1 MERGEGIAFQRG
13 ICARGPSEERAS
25 GAWDPKGG
33 KEASADGACRAGSAV
48 GGCRRRPSQAIRR
61 GARAAWGALLV
72 AAGSGEPWAAV
83 RPNYLTQG

>member
-1 MERGEGIAFQRG
+1 MG
-13 ICARGPSEERAS
+13 
-25 GAWDPKGG
+25 
-33 KEASADGACRAGSAV
+33 RAGQGVRS

>member
-13 ICARGPSEERAS
+13 DLRTRAQQGEGLRGLGTR
-25 GAWDPKGG
+25 

-61 GARAAWGALLV
+61 GARAAWGARLV